1 MNKKELLIKLPI
13 KFFGLIAL
21 VAIVVVWGNVN
32 IPFFI
37 IGLSTVFLAVVLS
50 QVIVVF
56 APEARRKQD
65 GHEQFTWASLI
76 PGLAS
81 LPPHVSN
88 GIIVSIMLLVS
99 SSSATCSHKEDR
111 GRHAARREID
121 LQEPPRAHRR
131 DDLGDGGG
139 DHGTEGQGIHAHHRD
154 PRLFILFNNL
164 SGLVPGFMPA
174 TDNVNTTFACSLT
187 VFVLTHY
194 YGIRE
199 HGIKYV
205 KHFMGPVWWLAPIMI
220 PIEVIGHLS
229 RPLSLGL
236 RLFGNIMGDHLV
248 TGIFF
253 MLIPLFVPLI
263 GMVLGTF
270 VALVQAFVFI
280 LLSMAYFSGAV
291 AHEEH

>member
-1 MNKKELLIKLPI
+1 M
-13 KFFGLIAL
+13 
-21 VAIVVVWGNVN
+21 
-32 IPFFI
+32 
-37 IGLSTVFLAVVLS
+37 
-50 QVIVVF
+50 
-56 APEARRKQD
+56 

-88 GIIVSIMLLVS
+88 GIIISVILLVIVILGFS
-99 SSSATCSHKEDR
+99 QLKRKEDETLPDERFTFRNLVELMVETISGLVEETMGPR
-111 GRHAARREID
+111 GKEFMLIIGT
-121 LQEPPRAHRR
+121 
-131 DDLGDGGG
+131 LG
-139 DHGTEGQGIHAHHRD
+139 
-154 PRLFILFNNL
+154 LFILFNNL
-164 SGLVPGFMPA
+164 SGLVPGFLPA

-199 HGIKYV
+199 HGLKYV
-205 KHFMGPVWWLAPIMI
+205 KHFMGPIWWLAPIMI

-248 TGIFF
+248 TSIFF
-253 MLIPLFVPLI
+253 MLVPLIVPLI
-263 GMVLGTF
+263 GMVLGAF
-270 VALVQAFVFI
+270 VALVQAFVFV

-291 AHEEH
+291 AHEEN